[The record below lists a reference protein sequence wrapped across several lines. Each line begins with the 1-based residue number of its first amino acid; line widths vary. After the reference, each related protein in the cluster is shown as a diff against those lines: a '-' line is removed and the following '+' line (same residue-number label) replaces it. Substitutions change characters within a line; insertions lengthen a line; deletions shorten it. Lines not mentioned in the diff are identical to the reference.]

1 MQLFSTCAFVIN
13 IIAKTDVSEITNNIL
28 WLQHYVRQLQK
39 SVYHTRHHSIT
50 NKVYIMLQI
59 TTIYLLVYLM
69 SICPFYWETK
79 LACPYKNAEGQ
90 FSVYYNKLSTAV

>member
-1 MQLFSTCAFVIN
+1 
-13 IIAKTDVSEITNNIL
+13 
-28 WLQHYVRQLQK
+28 
-39 SVYHTRHHSIT
+39 
-50 NKVYIMLQI
+50 
-59 TTIYLLVYLM
+59 M